1 MTSVNE
7 EPIKAGSGRVKTAMG
22 GRHRVQP
29 YSKGEART
37 RAKMGDKGL
46 DRVVKGDFYRAPRY
60 IGEKGSQDEA
70 KTQFWRMIKWV
81 VPIAIGVLICMLTL
95 LVRPV
100 AKLEV
105 EVERLHEEAR
115 RHSETIRALERTVGR
130 MHVENKQLRRDIER
144 LREDKPRSGKEN
156 GRVPRIAQ
164 FGKKGRSFRK
174 GQEKQVSKR

>member
-1 MTSVNE
+1 MPSVNE
-7 EPIKAGSGRVKTAMG
+7 EPIKAGSGRVKTAMR

-37 RAKMGDKGL
+37 RAKIGDKGL
-46 DRVVKGDFYRAPRY
+46 DRVGKGDFYRDPRY

-70 KTQFWRMIKWV
+70 KAQFWRMMKWA
-81 VPIAIGVLICMLTL
+81 VPIAIGILICMLTL

-105 EVERLHEEAR
+105 EAERLIEKAR
-115 RHSETIRALERTVGR
+115 RHSEIIRALESTVGR
-130 MHVENKQLRRDIER
+130 MQVENEQLRRDIER

-156 GRVPRIAQ
+156 GRVPRLAQ
-164 FGKKGRSFRK
+164 FGEKGRSFRK